1 MKMKNDDIAP
11 YLVPLLCAAAGD
23 ALGAGV
29 EFSGALRRAQA
40 EDREGIGRR
49 FFPYSP
55 FGFQPG
61 ELTDDTQMAFAAA
74 LAAHADRPDPMSA
87 AGARALA
94 ACLAEAFGAW
104 VAAGPPDV
112 GGLTRHA
119 LSHRGTGGG
128 FRAWAGGESAGN
140 GSLMRA
146 TATLAAG
153 YRGEALLRAA
163 AVDGALTHAD
173 PRCVAACVWYVAALD
188 GTLEAPPSACAA
200 LWRAALDT
208 LEGAAVVRWLADAEL
223 AGAELLG
230 QFEARWPGAIAE
242 VRGRVVAALEGAHVD
257 CDEAP
262 SDAWPTGF
270 VLSSL
275 QQAAWAAHAGSDA
288 ADAVRL
294 AVRHGGHDADTI
306 GAIAGGLAG
315 ARFGAGALAA
325 FPDAV
330 LDALRLG
337 HRWPGVPAHTGFV
350 AAVRDLLSSRD
361 GTPPT

>member
-1 MKMKNDDIAP
+1 MSNQEHAISLH
-11 YLVPLLCAAAGD
+11 LVPLVCAAAGD

-29 EFSGALRRAQA
+29 EFSGALQRAQA
-40 EDREGIGRR
+40 EDREAIGRR

-55 FGFQPG
+55 FGFAPG

-74 LAAHADRPDPMSA
+74 LAVRAVRPDPISP
-87 AGARALA
+87 AGARSLA
-94 ACLAEAFGAW
+94 GRLAEALGAW
-104 VAAGPPDV
+104 VASRPPDV

-119 LSHRGTGGG
+119 LSHRSPGGG
-128 FRAWAGGESAGN
+128 FSAWGGGESAGN

-146 TATLAAG
+146 TAMLAAG
-153 YRGEALLRAA
+153 YRGEALRRAA
-163 AVDGALTHAD
+163 AIDGALTHAD

-188 GTLEAPPSACAA
+188 ATLEAPPGDAA
-200 LWRAALDT
+200 AAWRRALDT
-208 LEGAAVVRWLADAEL
+208 LEGAPVASWLAAAEL

-230 QFEARWPGAIAE
+230 HFELRWPAAVAE
-242 VRGRVVAALEGAHVD
+242 VRDRVSAALDGVHVD
-257 CDEAP
+257 CDRAP
-262 SDAWPTGF
+262 SSAWPTGF

-275 QQAAWAAHAGSDA
+275 QQAAWAAHTGSDA

-325 FPDAV
+325 FPDGI
-330 LDALRLG
+330 LEALRLG
-337 HRWPGVPAHTGFV
+337 HRWPGLPAHRGFV
-350 AAVRDLLSSRD
+350 DGVRDLLSSHD
-361 GTPPT
+361 GTPPA